1 MMPRRFLATLFPA
14 KVPGGRALTD
24 DTQVILYIV
33 QDQFVPFSLF
43 RLKHNLVAVE
53 LIHYV
58 VQITTVR
65 HVAVSQF
72 LLDAGS

>member
-14 KVPGGRALTD
+14 KVPGGRALID
-24 DTQVILYIV
+24 DTQVILYIA

-53 LIHYV
+53 LIHYCSSNYNS
-58 VQITTVR
+58 TTR
-65 HVAVSQF
+65 GRF
-72 LLDAGS
+72 TIFT